1 MQLHCKI
8 TIRQSHILIYQ
19 FNKIFYFSYL
29 SLQIILKDSKNQKLI
44 AEYSLIKINDEQ
56 SKYKLEIFDYL
67 KNISSSG
74 DSLIEPIHHEP
85 SHNGMPFRF
94 TIFTLINLI

>member
-1 MQLHCKI
+1 MHLRYKI
-8 TIRQSHILIYQ
+8 TIRKFYLNQFILIWSN
-19 FNKIFYFSYL
+19 FFFLNIL
-29 SLQIILKDSKNQKLI
+29 SLEIILYDSINQKFL

-56 SKYKLEIFDYL
+56 TKYKLEIVDYI
-67 KNISSSG
+67 KNSSSSG

-94 TIFTLINLI
+94 